1 MTQEKPDGPPTIED
15 AILEAWLAEAQ
26 AEPPEPAF
34 WMKLTYHLRH
44 AAELDRQR
52 GTSPT
57 QIPPETVAAQYFLHN
72 LAKLLMEQPFFKR
85 RPDLLAPLHRLST
98 AVSDLGDGTVS
109 PMFRPVGRGR
119 GHPGKGAQF
128 DLMKGHAARA
138 VTELNMGGMLL
149 DEAAKV
155 VAKALREG
163 GNGRLNA
170 VTPEVVINWREKI
183 MLGRGP
189 GATRAAIFAYKKE
202 LPPFMGCT
210 PAERGHNLVETT
222 LRTIGEALL

>member
-34 WMKLTYHLRH
+34 WMKLTYHLCH

-52 GTSPT
+52 GTSPK

-128 DLMKGHAARA
+128 DLMKHAARA

-189 GATRAAIFAYKKE
+189 GATRAAIFAYKKV